1 MIGHRCSN
9 CACIQHNYFA
19 NIAAAMIVPPSPAML
34 RAAAP
39 LIQSLADQRRFV
51 DRSVQ
56 TRDLLRGVRD
66 RQPMLLLGEPGSG
79 RTSLLNHVAW
89 RLKRESD
96 AGEAVVV
103 SGELARSPAQLL
115 GVLVARLQ
123 RVAAPD
129 ARRGRWLQELQ
140 ALALPDGP
148 FGNVVEPAILM
159 ELVDLLG
166 ERLAALERGIC
177 LMVDGISPRVAHAV
191 FGSLRNELWA
201 LEGAAWVV
209 AGDLADGPLYRE
221 PPADA
226 FFPRTVEL
234 GPLDDADA
242 AKLLRAHIPELS
254 DEQVAEAI
262 AADGSGNPR
271 RLLRAAADIQAGIRP
286 AVSATD
292 ALVQRA
298 AELAGPL
305 AGRLTAYLA
314 DHGPAAASDD
324 RLLRQVGASRQRVSQ
339 LMHQLE
345 SAGLLEALEVHV
357 PGRRGRP
364 ARRFALKT

>member
-1 MIGHRCSN
+1 MVTR
-9 CACIQHNYFA
+9 
-19 NIAAAMIVPPSPAML
+19 
-34 RAAAP
+34 P
-39 LIQSLADQRRFV
+39 LTRSRADQRHFV
-51 DRSVQ
+51 DRTSE
-56 TRDLLRGVRD
+56 TREVLRAVADG
-66 RQPMLLLGEPGSG
+66 QPVLVLGEPGSG

-89 RLKRESD
+89 RLAGQSDPRES
-96 AGEAVVV
+96 VVV
-103 SGELARSPAQLL
+103 SGELAHSPAQLL
-115 GVLVARLQ
+115 GVLAARLQ
-123 RVAAPD
+123 RLAEPGAS
-129 ARRGRWLQELQ
+129 RGRWLQELQ

-148 FGNVVEPAILM
+148 FGEVAQPAILM
-159 ELVDLLG
+159 ELIDLLG
-166 ERLAALERGIC
+166 DRLAELNRAIC
-177 LMVDGISPRVAHAV
+177 IMIDGISPTVAHAV

-209 AGDLADGPLYRE
+209 AGDTAAGPLYRE

-226 FFPRTVEL
+226 FFARTVEL
-234 GPLDDADA
+234 APLSPADSG
-242 AKLLRAHIPELS
+242 KLLRAHIPELTK
-254 DEQVAEAI
+254 EQIAQAI

-286 AVSATD
+286 TVSATD
-292 ALVQRA
+292 AVAQRA
-298 AELAGPL
+298 VDLAGPL

-345 SAGLLEALEVHV
+345 SAGLLETLEARE

-364 ARRFALKT
+364 VRRFAIKS